1 MTGCERLGPAALCR
15 EKMTKRFFE
24 ELRATSYELKAT
36 GFGFFL
42 EARGSWLEAS

>member
-1 MTGCERLGPAALCR
+1 MTGCERLGPTTLCR
-15 EKMTKRFFE
+15 KKTLFKE
-24 ELRATSYELKAT
+24 SYELNPA